1 MPEMHFVVRWP
12 DGREQRCYSP
22 SLVVREHMEVG
33 RTYPVADFVARTR
46 TMLNVASERVRAKF
60 GSTCS
65 AAMDQ
70 LADIEAR
77 ATGHEAGSPVT
88 VVRFEMPRPRRSV
101 AVIGGGQA
109 GLAMSHCLKER
120 GIDHVVFEK
129 HRVAHEWR
137 ERRWDSFSLV
147 TPNWQCTLPGFH
159 YSGPEPFGFMKKD
172 DIVSYLERY
181 AASFKPPIFEG
192 VAVTGLRKRP
202 DGTFEIDTT
211 LGACVVD
218 HVVVAVGG
226 YHVPSIPRI
235 AERLPAGL
243 VQLHSSE
250 YKSAESLPAGDV
262 LVVGTG
268 QSGCQIAEDLH
279 LAGRRVH
286 LCVGSAPRTAR
297 RYRGKDVVEWLDKM
311 GYYRMPVHEHPLQE
325 RVRGKANH
333 YVTGRDGGRDIDL
346 RKFASEGMQLH
357 GRLLRENEGVLTFQ
371 NDLKHNLDNADA
383 VSESIKRTVDKYIEA
398 EGIDAPTEAPYA
410 PVWHP
415 GENDPRT
422 LDLERAGVTSIV
434 WSTGY
439 RADYR
444 WIEVPVFDGKGYP
457 CHQRGITAVDGLS
470 FLGLPWQ
477 YTWGSGRFSGVADD
491 ARFLAER
498 IYARLGKSHQQPET
512 TLNELALGS

>member
-12 DGREQRCYSP
+12 DGKEQRCYSP
-22 SLVVREHMEVG
+22 SLVVREHLEVG
-33 RTYPVADFVARTR
+33 KSYAVPSFVERARTLL
-46 TMLNVASERVRAKF
+46 TLASERVRAKF
-60 GSTCS
+60 GTYCS
-65 AAMDQ
+65 SAIDQ
-70 LADIEAR
+70 LGEIEA
-77 ATGHEAGSPVT
+77 EAEHHDSGSAVT

-109 GLAMSHCLKER
+109 GLAVSHCLKER

-129 HRVAHEWR
+129 NRVGHEWR
-137 ERRWDSFSLV
+137 ERRWDSFCLV
-147 TPNWQCTLPGFH
+147 TPNWQCTLPGYP
-159 YSGPEPFGFMKKD
+159 YSGPEPLGFMKKD
-172 DIVSYLERY
+172 DIVRYLEGY
-181 AASFKPPIFEG
+181 AASFVPPIFEG
-192 VAVTGLRKRP
+192 VSVTALRKRA
-202 DGTFEIDTT
+202 DGAFELDTT

-226 YHVPSIPRI
+226 YHIPSIPRI
-235 AERLPAGL
+235 AERLPADI
-243 VQLHSSE
+243 VQIHSSE
-250 YKSAESLPAGDV
+250 YRNAESLPPGDV

-297 RYRGKDVVEWLDKM
+297 RYRGKDVVEWLDAM

-346 RKFASEGMQLH
+346 RKFAKEGMHLY
-357 GRLLRENEGVLTFQ
+357 GRLLRENARVLEFG

-383 VSESIKRTVDKYIEA
+383 VSESIKRTVDKYIEGQ
-398 EGIDAPTEAPYA
+398 GIDAPTEAPYV
-410 PVWHP
+410 PVWQP
-415 GENDPRT
+415 GEGAGS
-422 LDLERAGVTSIV
+422 LDLVKVGVTSVV

-457 CHQRGITAVDGLS
+457 CHTRGITAVDGLH
-470 FLGLPWQ
+470 FIGLPWQ

-491 ARFLAER
+491 ARFLADR
-498 IYARLGKSHQQPET
+498 IYARLGKTHQMPET